1 MDKLTLMIKLSIT
14 VLQEQML
21 FWYVLLLL
29 Y

>member
-1 MDKLTLMIKLSIT
+1 MDKLTLMIKFSIT

-21 FWYVLLLL
+21 FWYALLLL